1 MATTTST
8 RITKC
13 NSSKQAVADV
23 ESDSAGSGEMT
34 KPLPGSTGGT
44 GIKVLLGC
52 TLYSSCSVAM
62 VLVNKSLASRCDPQM
77 LSNLKSCSWFE
88 LITPA
93 IFQL

>member
-62 VLVNKSLASRCDPQM
+62 VLVNKSLASRCETYVIRSQ
-77 LSNLKSCSWFE
+77 E
-88 LITPA
+88 L
-93 IFQL
+93 LMV